1 MVNNPGSITL
11 VALLYYIGDLYPSIG
26 WGYIRFLSSL

>member
-11 VALLYYIGDLYPSIG
+11 VALLYYIGD
-26 WGYIRFLSSL
+26 YILLLVGVISDF